1 MTANLL
7 APLLTAASAALLAWC
22 WRAAVRSWR
31 WPHWLTAG
39 ILLIAVFTFWRLV
52 VAAVVGTLA
61 SDWNGSRLAPTF
73 ALLYGY
79 RLYYPADAGP
89 ITNHVYGPVAA
100 FAYLPA
106 TIFRAPTQAILA
118 GGALQ
123 VAFVFGAV
131 LAFVWRAGA
140 RNAADRALPL
150 ACGLG
155 ACLLM
160 ARYRGTAYWFT
171 MVHADGPSLALGL
184 LACAALVSRDGA
196 PPSTPALLASALAAV
211 LSCWAKQTAAPLPI
225 ALALAVWIAHGR
237 AVALRYV
244 AMLAGIGAVVS
255 AAFAGWFGRPMLFN
269 MFEIVSRH
277 GWIKPGLTGLA
288 TMTARFLASM
298 WEVLAL
304 LAAGLVVMR
313 LAPRGAARRASGA
326 WLAPLLA
333 ALLLL
338 PTGALGANKLGGE
351 PSSFHSAYYLIAA
364 VAALFAE
371 TGRRAA
377 AARLLG
383 WSFCALAIVAAWQS
397 GRAALPASR
406 PPLWENSQQLAYD
419 FAVRHPGETYFP
431 WQPLATLLAEGRLY
445 HFEYGMIDRTLAG
458 YEPTRAHLEANLPPH
473 MHWIAAS
480 ARLWT
485 MNHFFS
491 GYSEA
496 APFPDLP
503 GFLVLSR
510 PAS

>member
-7 APLLTAASAALLAWC
+7 APVLTAASAALLGLC
-22 WRAAVRSWR
+22 WRTAIRSWR
-31 WPHWLTAG
+31 WPQWLTAG
-39 ILLIAVFTFWRLV
+39 ILLLALFTFWRLAV
-52 VAAVVGTLA
+52 VAVVGTLA

-73 ALLYGY
+73 ALTYGY
-79 RLYYPADAGP
+79 ELYYPADQGP

-106 TIFRAPTQAILA
+106 TLLRTPTPAILA

-123 VAFVFGAV
+123 VAFVFGAM

-140 RNAADRALPL
+140 RNAADRAVPL
-150 ACGLG
+150 ACGLA

-184 LACAALVSRDGA
+184 LACAALISRHGA
-196 PPSTPALLASALAAV
+196 PPSTAALFASALAAI
-211 LSCWAKQTAAPLPI
+211 LSCWAKQTAAALPI

-244 AMLAGIGAVVS
+244 AMLAGVGVVVS
-255 AAFAGWFGRPMLFN
+255 VAFFGWFGRPMLFN

-277 GWIKPGLTGLA
+277 GWIKPGLSGLA
-288 TMTARFLASM
+288 TATARFLAGM

-304 LAAGLVVMR
+304 LAAGLAVWR
-313 LAPRGAARRASGA
+313 LAPREAARHAAGA

-338 PTGALGANKLGGE
+338 PAGALGANKLGGE

-364 VAALFAE
+364 GAALFAE
-371 TGRRAA
+371 TARRAV
-377 AARLLG
+377 AARVLG
-383 WSFCALAIVAAWQS
+383 WSFCALAILAAWHS
-397 GRAALPASR
+397 GRATLPASR
-406 PPLWENSQQLAYD
+406 PPLWENSQQLAYE

-445 HFEYGMIDRTLAG
+445 HFEYGMIDRYLAG
-458 YEPTRAHLEANLPPH
+458 YPPTAEHLQASLPPH
-473 MHWIAAS
+473 MHWVAAHT
-480 ARLWT
+480 RVWT
-485 MNHFFS
+485 MNQFFS
-491 GYSEA
+491 TYSEET
-496 APFPDLP
+496 PFPDLP
-503 GFLVLSR
+503 GFIVVSR